1 MTPREVRAVVARLL
15 IGVPLLVAV
24 VWACGDSI
32 ARGLLPLFEAV
43 LKFVLPNIGEL
54 KLNVTFQSPQYRF
67 IAEVITGN
75 AVVVEGQF
83 VPAGELLRV
92 SIPVYVALVSPLIL
106 AVAVLGWSGL
116 TWRGLLLRL
125 LISLP
130 ALAVLELIDAPLMLA
145 ISINESLPGGG
156 VLSIALA
163 SCGDAWVRFL
173 DGGGRYALAIGA
185 GLLVAE
191 IHERMGRRNCTR
203 SDMHVTAP
211 SQ

>member
-15 IGVPLLVAV
+15 IGLPLLVGV

-43 LKFVLPNIGEL
+43 LKFALPNIGEL
-54 KLNVTFQSPQYRF
+54 KLDVTFQSPQYRF

-106 AVAVLGWSGL
+106 VAAVLGWRCL
-116 TWRGLLLRL
+116 TWRGRLLRL

-130 ALAVLELIDAPLMLA
+130 VLAVLELIDAPA
-145 ISINESLPGGG
+145 QPPRRP
-156 VLSIALA
+156 
-163 SCGDAWVRFL
+163 SCCRAWAGWAR
-173 DGGGRYALAIGA
+173 GR
-185 GLLVAE
+185 
-191 IHERMGRRNCTR
+191 GRCGQPRGR
-203 SDMHVTAP
+203 
-211 SQ
+211 